1 MILFLLALASPGPAP
16 TAPKS
21 PSRVGA
27 TSAMGGTMAM
37 MGMGSPIA
45 ETPDCSARPEGPV
58 GEWAQ
63 CGGVGCDGL
72 AYEATCAEDLVCAKS
87 SKWWAACLTEK
98 NAAGVVEQVE
108 GAFAQCAGNTD
119 EEAGLVYEGST
130 TCPEGYECVEVSSW
144 YSNCKPAAE

>member
-1 MILFLLALASPGPAP
+1 MAFKLALSYGAAMLGAP
-16 TAPKS
+16 
-21 PSRVGA
+21 
-27 TSAMGGTMAM
+27 
-37 MGMGSPIA
+37 SPIA

-87 SKWWAACLTEK
+87 SKWWSACMTEE
-98 NAAGVVEQVE
+98 NAADVVVHVD
-108 GAFAQCAGNTD
+108 GAFAQCGGNTD

-144 YSNCKPAAE
+144 YSNCQPAAE